1 MSFFQHAQVRWVSR
15 CIMTDVPVDA
25 ELVGDASL
33 QRHISISEKIA
44 KLYPIGRKPDPTKS
58 QLLRAVWMS
67 TIMLTIPF
75 VAAMP
80 LLNPEPEME
89 VEDWYAE
96 WTTQS
101 WSTEVGQTI
110 SSGSRVE
117 AMVTVDQGGLI
128 GANYTVEM
136 QGGSFMGFDC
146 VPKWLVEVRSPDPVN
161 YSDGSNSTSWSGQDW
176 EGSDSVIIDTPVPE
190 IEATS
195 SDELQEAIFLLRS
208 DTQVWMH
215 GKGEWLLS
223 VTNQGSEG
231 NLGNCGGQQVTFQI
245 NLTITNW
252 REPRFADGDFNFTTS
267 TVGGGTPIGTY
278 VTLGGAVPLLLIATV
293 VTLGLRKLEL
303 DDEEITES
311 E

>member
-15 CIMTDVPVDA
+15 GIMADDPVDA
-25 ELVGDASL
+25 ELVEGAFV
-33 QRHISISEKIA
+33 QRNSSISEKIA

-75 VAAMP
+75 IAAMP

-89 VEDWYAE
+89 VEEWYAE
-96 WTTQS
+96 WDTQS
-101 WSTEVGQTI
+101 WSTEIGQTV

-117 AMVTVDQGGLI
+117 AMVTVDQGGILA
-128 GANYTVEM
+128 ANYSVVN
-136 QGGSFMGFDC
+136 QGGTLAGVDC
-146 VPKWLVEVRSPDPVN
+146 QPQWLVEVRAPDPVN
-161 YSDGSNSTSWSGQDW
+161 YSDGTNNTAWSAENW
-176 EGSDSVIIDTPVPE
+176 EGSDSVSINTPIPE
-190 IEATS
+190 INASS
-195 SDELQEAIFLLRS
+195 SDELQETIFNLKS
-208 DTQVWMH
+208 DTQVWMY
-215 GKGEWLLS
+215 GRGDWFLS

-231 NLGNCGGQQVTFQI
+231 TLCLGSNQQVTFQI
-245 NLTITNW
+245 NLTVTQW

-293 VTLGLRKLEL
+293 VTLGVRKLEL
-303 DDEEITES
+303 DDEQITES

>member
-1 MSFFQHAQVRWVSR
+1 MADETVE
-15 CIMTDVPVDA
+15 A
-25 ELVGDASL
+25 ELVDITPFKENRSLAIRIAS
-33 QRHISISEKIA
+33 I
-44 KLYPIGRKPDPTKS
+44 YPIGKS
-58 QLLRAVWMS
+58 SDQHPSKMLRAVWIS
-67 TIMLTIPF
+67 TLVFTIPF
-75 VAAMP
+75 LAALP
-80 LLNPEPEME
+80 LLNPEPEQE

-96 WTTQS
+96 WTTQA

-136 QGGSFMGFDC
+136 QGGSFIGFDC
-146 VPKWLVEVRSPDPVN
+146 EPQWLVEVRAPDPVN
-161 YSDGSNSTSWSGQDW
+161 FSDGTNNTAWSAENW
-176 EGSDSVIIDTPVPE
+176 EGSDSVIIDTPLPD
-190 IEATS
+190 IEARS

-245 NLTITNW
+245 NLTVTNW

-267 TVGGGTPIGTY
+267 TVGGGTPVGTY
-278 VTLGGAVPLLLIATV
+278 VALGGSIPLLLIAAA
-293 VTLGLRKLEL
+293 VTIGLRKS
-303 DDEEITES
+303 DDNSTKERADGNENVS
-311 E
+311 ED

>member
-1 MSFFQHAQVRWVSR
+1 MA
-15 CIMTDVPVDA
+15 DDPVEA
-25 ELVGDASL
+25 ELVGDKSL
-33 QRHISISEKIA
+33 QRHSSISEKIA

-67 TIMLTIPF
+67 TIMITIPF

-96 WTTQS
+96 WDTQS
-101 WSTEVGQTI
+101 WSTEIGQTV

-117 AMVTVDQGGLI
+117 AMVTVDQGGILA
-128 GANYTVEM
+128 ANYSVVN
-136 QGGSFMGFDC
+136 QGGTLAGVDC
-146 VPKWLVEVRSPDPVN
+146 QPQWLVEVRAPDPVN
-161 YSDGSNSTSWSGQDW
+161 YSDGTNNTAWSAENW
-176 EGSDSVIIDTPVPE
+176 EGSDSVSINTPIPE
-190 IEATS
+190 INASS
-195 SDELQEAIFLLRS
+195 SDELQETIFNLKS
-208 DTQVWMH
+208 DTQVWMY
-215 GKGEWLLS
+215 GRGDWLLS

-231 NLGNCGGQQVTFQI
+231 TLCLGSNQQVTFQI
-245 NLTITNW
+245 NLTVIQW

-293 VTLGLRKLEL
+293 VSLGLRKLDVDGEQ
-303 DDEEITES
+303 ITES

>member
-1 MSFFQHAQVRWVSR
+1 MA
-15 CIMTDVPVDA
+15 DDPVDA
-25 ELVGDASL
+25 QLVADEHEQSTSSL
-33 QRHISISEKIA
+33 SEKIA
-44 KLYPIGRKPDPTKS
+44 KMYPIGRKPDPTRS

-89 VEDWYAE
+89 VENWYAE
-96 WTTQS
+96 WNTQS

-128 GANYTVEM
+128 GANYTVEN
-136 QGGSFMGFDC
+136 QGGNFMGLDC
-146 VPKWLVEVRSPDPVN
+146 DPQWLVELRAPDPVN
-161 YSDGSNSTSWSGQDW
+161 FSDGSNSTSWSAENW
-176 EGSDSVIIDTPVPE
+176 EGSDSVVINTPVPE
-190 IEATS
+190 IEAKS
-195 SDELQEAIFLLRS
+195 SDELQEAIFNLKS

-245 NLTITNW
+245 NLTVTNW

-267 TVGGGTPIGTY
+267 TVGGGTPVGTY
-278 VTLGGAVPLLLIATV
+278 VTLGGAAPLLLIAAV
-293 VTLGLRKLEL
+293 VSLGLRNSQ
-303 DDEEITES
+303 TEQDT
-311 E
+311 EGTQAE

>member
-1 MSFFQHAQVRWVSR
+1 MADETVE
-15 CIMTDVPVDA
+15 A
-25 ELVGDASL
+25 ELIDTDSSESNRTMAVRIASL
-33 QRHISISEKIA
+33 
-44 KLYPIGRKPDPTKS
+44 YPLGKS
-58 QLLRAVWMS
+58 NDAIPANMIRAVWLS
-67 TIMLTIPF
+67 TIVFTIPF
-75 VAAMP
+75 LAALP
-80 LLNPEPEME
+80 LLNPEPEQE
-89 VEDWYAE
+89 VQDWYAD
-96 WTTQS
+96 WATQS

-146 VPKWLVEVRSPDPVN
+146 DPQWLVEVRAPDPVN
-161 YSDGSNSTSWSGQDW
+161 YSDGTNNTAWSAENW
-176 EGSDSVIIDTPVPE
+176 EGSDSVIIDTPLPD
-190 IEATS
+190 IQATS

-245 NLTITNW
+245 NLTVTNW

-267 TVGGGTPIGTY
+267 TVGGGTPVGTF
-278 VTLGGAVPLLLIATV
+278 VALGGSVPLLLIAAA
-293 VTLGLRKLEL
+293 VTIGLKKS
-303 DDEEITES
+303 DNSPSEEQVDTGEKTTED
-311 E
+311 

>member
-1 MSFFQHAQVRWVSR
+1 MA
-15 CIMTDVPVDA
+15 DEPVDA
-25 ELVGDASL
+25 ELVGDAPL
-33 QRHISISEKIA
+33 QRQISISEKIA
-44 KLYPIGRKPDPTKS
+44 KMYPVGRKTDPSKA

-67 TIMLTIPF
+67 TIMFTIPF

-80 LLNPEPEME
+80 LLNPDPEME

-128 GANYTVEM
+128 GANYTVEN
-136 QGGSFMGFDC
+136 QGGNFMGFDC
-146 VPKWLVEVRSPDPVN
+146 DPQWLVELRAPDSVN
-161 YSDGSNSTSWSGQDW
+161 FSDGSNSTSWSAENW
-176 EGSDSVIIDTPVPE
+176 EGSDSVSINTPVPE
-190 IEATS
+190 IEAKS

-215 GKGEWLLS
+215 GRGEWLLS

-231 NLGNCGGQQVTFQI
+231 TFGNCGGQQVTFQI
-245 NLTITNW
+245 NLTVTNW

-267 TVGGGTPIGTY
+267 TQGGGTPIGTY

-293 VTLGLRKLEL
+293 ITLGLRKLEP
-303 DDEEITES
+303 DDEQITES

>member
-1 MSFFQHAQVRWVSR
+1 MA
-15 CIMTDVPVDA
+15 DEPVDA
-25 ELVGDASL
+25 DLVDDEPQQSPSSL
-33 QRHISISEKIA
+33 SEKIA
-44 KLYPIGRKPDPTKS
+44 KLYPIGRKPNPNRS

-80 LLNPEPEME
+80 LLNPEPERQ

-128 GANYTVEM
+128 GSNYSVEM
-136 QGGSFMGFDC
+136 QGGNLMGLDC
-146 VPKWLVEVRSPDPVN
+146 EPQWLVELRAPDPVN
-161 YSDGSNSTSWSGQDW
+161 FSDGSNSTSWSAEDW
-176 EGSDSVIIDTPVPE
+176 EGSDSVVINTPVPE
-190 IEATS
+190 IEAKS
-195 SDELQEAIFLLRS
+195 SDELQEAIFNLKS

-231 NLGNCGGQQVTFQI
+231 NLGNCGGQQVTFNI
-245 NLTITNW
+245 NLTVTNW

-267 TVGGGTPIGTY
+267 TVGGGTPIGTF
-278 VTLGGAVPLLLIATV
+278 VTLGGSVPLLLIAAA
-293 VTLGLRKLEL
+293 VTFGLRKSES
-303 DDEEITES
+303 DES
-311 E
+311 EEENIEESEA

>member
-1 MSFFQHAQVRWVSR
+1 MA
-15 CIMTDVPVDA
+15 DEPVEA
-25 ELVGDASL
+25 ELVSEEVEQKGSSFVLKVAS
-33 QRHISISEKIA
+33 K
-44 KLYPIGRKPDPTKS
+44 YPFGRKKEPSKS
-58 QLLRAVWMS
+58 ELLRAVWMS
-67 TIMLTIPF
+67 TIIFTIPF
-75 VAAMP
+75 IAAIP
-80 LLNPEPEME
+80 LLNPEPESE

-128 GANYTVEM
+128 GANYSVEN
-136 QGGSFMGFDC
+136 QGGNFIGLDC
-146 VPKWLVEVRSPDPVN
+146 EPQWLVELRAPDPVN
-161 YSDGSNSTSWSGQDW
+161 FSDGTNSTSWSAENW
-176 EGSDSVIIDTPVPE
+176 EGSDSVAINTPLPE
-190 IEATS
+190 IEAKS
-195 SDELQEAIFLLRS
+195 SDELQEAIFNLKS

-231 NLGNCGGQQVTFQI
+231 TLGNCGGQQVTFNI
-245 NLTITNW
+245 NLTVVNW

-278 VTLGGAVPLLLIATV
+278 VTLGGSVPLLLIAAV
-293 VTLGLRKLEL
+293 VTLGLRNSDSDGSEEENN
-303 DDEEITES
+303 DDTES
-311 E
+311 A

>member
-1 MSFFQHAQVRWVSR
+1 MA
-15 CIMTDVPVDA
+15 DDPVEA
-25 ELVGDASL
+25 ELVGDKSL
-33 QRHISISEKIA
+33 QRHSSISEKIA
-44 KLYPIGRKPDPTKS
+44 KLYPIGRKPDPSKS

-67 TIMLTIPF
+67 TIMITIPF

-96 WTTQS
+96 WATQS

-128 GANYTVEM
+128 GANYSVEM
-136 QGGSFMGFDC
+136 QGGSFAGLDC
-146 VPKWLVEVRSPDPVN
+146 EPKWLVEVRSPDPVN

-195 SDELQEAIFLLRS
+195 SDELQETIFLLRS

-231 NLGNCGGQQVTFQI
+231 TLGNCGGQQVTFQI
-245 NLTITNW
+245 NLTVTNW

-293 VTLGLRKLEL
+293 VSLGLRKLDVDGEQ
-303 DDEEITES
+303 ITES

>member
-1 MSFFQHAQVRWVSR
+1 MA
-15 CIMTDVPVDA
+15 DVPVDA

-33 QRHISISEKIA
+33 QRHRSISEKIA

-136 QGGSFMGFDC
+136 QGGSAAGLDC
-146 VPKWLVEVRSPDPVN
+146 EPKWLVEVRSPDAVN

-208 DTQVWMH
+208 DTQGWMH

-231 NLGNCGGQQVTFQI
+231 TFGNCGGQQVTFQI
-245 NLTITNW
+245 NLTVTNW

>member
-1 MSFFQHAQVRWVSR
+1 MA
-15 CIMTDVPVDA
+15 DDPVEA
-25 ELVGDASL
+25 ELVGDKSL
-33 QRHISISEKIA
+33 QRHSSISEKIA

-67 TIMLTIPF
+67 TIMITIPF

-128 GANYTVEM
+128 GANYSVEM
-136 QGGSFMGFDC
+136 QGGSFAGLDC
-146 VPKWLVEVRSPDPVN
+146 EPKWLVEVRSPDPVN

-195 SDELQEAIFLLRS
+195 SDELQETNFLLRS

-231 NLGNCGGQQVTFQI
+231 TLGNCAGQQVTFQI
-245 NLTITNW
+245 NLTVTNW

-293 VTLGLRKLEL
+293 VSLGLRKLDVDGEQ
-303 DDEEITES
+303 ITES

>member
-1 MSFFQHAQVRWVSR
+1 MADEP
-15 CIMTDVPVDA
+15 IDA
-25 ELVGDASL
+25 DLVGDEPEQSTNSL
-33 QRHISISEKIA
+33 SEKIA
-44 KLYPIGRKPDPTKS
+44 KMYPIGRKPNPNRS

-80 LLNPEPEME
+80 LLNPEPERE
-89 VEDWYAE
+89 VEEWYAD
-96 WTTQS
+96 WTTQA

-136 QGGSFMGFDC
+136 QGGSFIGFDC
-146 VPKWLVEVRSPDPVN
+146 EPQWLVEVRAPDPVN
-161 YSDGSNSTSWSGQDW
+161 FSDGTNNTAWSVENW
-176 EGSDSVIIDTPVPE
+176 EGSDSVIIDTPLPD
-190 IEATS
+190 IEARS

-245 NLTITNW
+245 NLTVTNW

-267 TVGGGTPIGTY
+267 TVGGGTPVGTY
-278 VTLGGAVPLLLIATV
+278 VALSGSVPLLLIAAA
-293 VTLGLRKLEL
+293 VTISLRKS
-303 DDEEITES
+303 DDNSTKERADGDENVS
-311 E
+311 ED

>member
-1 MSFFQHAQVRWVSR
+1 MADETVE
-15 CIMTDVPVDA
+15 A
-25 ELVGDASL
+25 ELVDIAPSKEDRSLAIRIAS
-33 QRHISISEKIA
+33 I
-44 KLYPIGRKPDPTKS
+44 YPIGKS
-58 QLLRAVWMS
+58 SNQNPSKMIRAVWIS
-67 TIMLTIPF
+67 TLVFTIPF
-75 VAAMP
+75 LAALP
-80 LLNPEPEME
+80 LLNPEPEQE
-89 VEDWYAE
+89 IEDWYAE
-96 WTTQS
+96 WTTQA

-146 VPKWLVEVRSPDPVN
+146 EPQWLVEVRSPDPVN
-161 YSDGSNSTSWSGQDW
+161 FSDGTNNTAWSAENW
-176 EGSDSVIIDTPVPE
+176 EGSDSVIIDTPLPD
-190 IEATS
+190 IEARS

-215 GKGEWLLS
+215 GKGEWLLT

-245 NLTITNW
+245 NLTVTNW

-267 TVGGGTPIGTY
+267 TVGGGTPLGTY
-278 VTLGGAVPLLLIATV
+278 VALGGSVPLLLIAAA
-293 VTLGLRKLEL
+293 VTIGLRKS
-303 DDEEITES
+303 DDNSTKERADGDENVS
-311 E
+311 ED

>member
-1 MSFFQHAQVRWVSR
+1 MA
-15 CIMTDVPVDA
+15 DVPVDA

-33 QRHISISEKIA
+33 QRHRSISEKIA

-136 QGGSFMGFDC
+136 QGGSFMG
-146 VPKWLVEVRSPDPVN
+146 LIVN
-161 YSDGSNSTSWSGQDW
+161 PSG
-176 EGSDSVIIDTPVPE
+176 
-190 IEATS
+190 
-195 SDELQEAIFLLRS
+195 
-208 DTQVWMH
+208 
-215 GKGEWLLS
+215 
-223 VTNQGSEG
+223 
-231 NLGNCGGQQVTFQI
+231 
-245 NLTITNW
+245 
-252 REPRFADGDFNFTTS
+252 
-267 TVGGGTPIGTY
+267 
-278 VTLGGAVPLLLIATV
+278 
-293 VTLGLRKLEL
+293 
-303 DDEEITES
+303 
-311 E
+311 

>member
-1 MSFFQHAQVRWVSR
+1 MA
-15 CIMTDVPVDA
+15 DDPVEA
-25 ELVGDASL
+25 ELVGDKSL
-33 QRHISISEKIA
+33 QRHSSISEKLA
-44 KLYPIGRKPDPTKS
+44 KLYPIGRKPDSTKS

-67 TIMLTIPF
+67 TIMITIPF

-96 WTTQS
+96 WATQS

-128 GANYTVEM
+128 GANYSVEM
-136 QGGSFMGFDC
+136 QGGSFAGLDC
-146 VPKWLVEVRSPDPVN
+146 EPKWLVEVRSPDPVN

-195 SDELQEAIFLLRS
+195 SDELQETIFLLRS

-231 NLGNCGGQQVTFQI
+231 TLGNCGGQQVTFQI
-245 NLTITNW
+245 NLTVTNW

-293 VTLGLRKLEL
+293 VSLGLRKLDVDGEQ
-303 DDEEITES
+303 ITES

>member
-1 MSFFQHAQVRWVSR
+1 MA
-15 CIMTDVPVDA
+15 DEPVEA
-25 ELVGDASL
+25 ELVGDEVERSSISL
-33 QRHISISEKIA
+33 SEKIA
-44 KLYPIGRKPDPTKS
+44 KLYPLGRKTDPTKS

-80 LLNPEPEME
+80 LLNPEPEMQ

-96 WTTQS
+96 WGTQS

-136 QGGSFMGFDC
+136 QGGSVAGIDC
-146 VPKWLVEVRSPDPVN
+146 EPKWLVEVRSPDPVN

-176 EGSDSVIIDTPVPE
+176 EGSDSVLIDTPLPN
-190 IEATS
+190 IEASS

-231 NLGNCGGQQVTFQI
+231 TFGNCGGQQVTFQI
-245 NLTITNW
+245 NLTVTNW

-278 VTLGGAVPLLLIATV
+278 VSLGGSVPLLLIAAA
-293 VTLGLRKLEL
+293 VTFGLRKSE
-303 DDEEITES
+303 DDESEEGKNRDSES
-311 E
+311 V

>member
-1 MSFFQHAQVRWVSR
+1 MADETVE
-15 CIMTDVPVDA
+15 A
-25 ELVGDASL
+25 ELVDIAPSKEDRSLAIRIAS
-33 QRHISISEKIA
+33 I
-44 KLYPIGRKPDPTKS
+44 YPIGKS
-58 QLLRAVWMS
+58 SNQNPSKMIRAVWIS
-67 TIMLTIPF
+67 TLVFTIPF
-75 VAAMP
+75 LAALP
-80 LLNPEPEME
+80 LLNPEPEQE
-89 VEDWYAE
+89 IEDWYAE
-96 WTTQS
+96 WTTQA

-146 VPKWLVEVRSPDPVN
+146 EPQWLVEVRAPDPVN
-161 YSDGSNSTSWSGQDW
+161 FSDGTNNTAWSAENW
-176 EGSDSVIIDTPVPE
+176 EGSDSVIIDTPLPD
-190 IEATS
+190 IEARS

-215 GKGEWLLS
+215 GKGEWLLT

-245 NLTITNW
+245 NLTVTNW

-267 TVGGGTPIGTY
+267 TVGGGTPVGTY
-278 VTLGGAVPLLLIATV
+278 VALSGSVPLLLIAAA
-293 VTLGLRKLEL
+293 VTIGLRKS
-303 DDEEITES
+303 DDNSTKERADVDENVS
-311 E
+311 ED

>member
-1 MSFFQHAQVRWVSR
+1 M
-15 CIMTDVPVDA
+15 CIRD
-25 ELVGDASL
+25 
-33 QRHISISEKIA
+33 R
-44 KLYPIGRKPDPTKS
+44 
-58 QLLRAVWMS
+58 LRAVWMS
-67 TIMLTIPF
+67 TIMLTVPF

-80 LLNPEPEME
+80 LLNPEPERE
-89 VEDWYAE
+89 VEEWYAD
-96 WTTQS
+96 WTTQA

-136 QGGSFMGFDC
+136 QGGSFIGFDC
-146 VPKWLVEVRSPDPVN
+146 EPQWLVEVRAPDPVN
-161 YSDGSNSTSWSGQDW
+161 FSDGTNNTAWSAENW
-176 EGSDSVIIDTPVPE
+176 EGSDSVIIDTPLPD
-190 IEATS
+190 IEARS

-245 NLTITNW
+245 NLTVTNW

-267 TVGGGTPIGTY
+267 TVGGGTPIGTF
-278 VTLGGAVPLLLIATV
+278 VTLGGSVPLLLIAAA
-293 VTLGLRKLEL
+293 VTFGLRKSES
-303 DDEEITES
+303 DES
-311 E
+311 EEENTEESEV

>member
-1 MSFFQHAQVRWVSR
+1 MSFFQHAQVQWVSR
-15 CIMTDVPVDA
+15 RIMADNPVDA
-25 ELVGDASL
+25 ELVGDTSL
-33 QRHISISEKIA
+33 QRPISIFEKTA
-44 KLYPIGRKPDPTKS
+44 KIYPIGRKSDRSKS
-58 QLLRAVWMS
+58 QLLRSVWMS
-67 TIMLTIPF
+67 TIILTIPF
-75 VAAMP
+75 IAAMP

-146 VPKWLVEVRSPDPVN
+146 EPKWLVEVRSPDPVN

-176 EGSDSVIIDTPVPE
+176 EGSDSVVIDTPVPE

-245 NLTITNW
+245 NLTVTNW

>member
-1 MSFFQHAQVRWVSR
+1 MA
-15 CIMTDVPVDA
+15 DDPVEA
-25 ELVGDASL
+25 ELVGDKSL
-33 QRHISISEKIA
+33 QRHSSISEKLA
-44 KLYPIGRKPDPTKS
+44 KLYPIGRKPDPSKS

-67 TIMLTIPF
+67 TIMITIPF

-128 GANYTVEM
+128 GANYSVEM
-136 QGGSFMGFDC
+136 QGGSFAGLDC
-146 VPKWLVEVRSPDPVN
+146 EPKWLVEVRSPDPVN

-195 SDELQEAIFLLRS
+195 SDELQETIFLLRS

-231 NLGNCGGQQVTFQI
+231 TLGNCGGQQVTFQI
-245 NLTITNW
+245 NLTVTNW

-293 VTLGLRKLEL
+293 VSLGLRKLDVDGEQ
-303 DDEEITES
+303 ITES